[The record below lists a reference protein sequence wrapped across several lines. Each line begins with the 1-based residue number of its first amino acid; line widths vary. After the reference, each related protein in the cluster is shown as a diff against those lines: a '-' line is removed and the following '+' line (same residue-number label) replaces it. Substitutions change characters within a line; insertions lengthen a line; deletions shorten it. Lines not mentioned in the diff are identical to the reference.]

1 MRRPIVTMFG
11 AIALAALASACPK
24 ENNATPARTDAA
36 GDAAAD
42 ATSDAAAES
51 DSHPGP
57 VLEASCFAC
66 HTQEMIKQQRL
77 TQAQWTKVITK
88 MVSWG
93 AVLEAGDVTPLAKYL
108 AETCGPDAGPFVPAS
123 VAPAEALVEL
133 EPTDDKGWPPG
144 DSARGQP
151 LWVDKCSGCHGA
163 AARGASVGVNLVERP
178 ILYRVNDFAKVI
190 REGRS
195 MMKPVKLEPQQVSDI
210 LAHLRTLRVPPP
222 PPP

>member
-1 MRRPIVTMFG
+1 MRRGLVTMIG
-11 AIALAALASACPK
+11 AIAIAALASACPK
-24 ENNATPARTDAA
+24 ENNVTPPAADASTDAA
-36 GDAAAD
+36 S
-42 ATSDAAAES
+42 TDAAAES
-51 DSHPGP
+51 DFHPGP
-57 VLEASCFAC
+57 VLEAACFAC

-93 AVLEAGDVTPLAKYL
+93 AVIEAGDVTPLARYL
-108 AETCGPDAGPFVPAS
+108 AETCGPDAGPYVPAT
-123 VAPAEALVEL
+123 VPLAEALVEL
-133 EPTDDKGWPPG
+133 EPTDDKGWPAG

-151 LWVDKCSGCHGA
+151 LWVDKCSGCHA
-163 AARGASVGVNLVERP
+163 ANARGGLGVNLVERP
-178 ILYRVNDFAKVI
+178 ILYRIEDFARVI

-195 MMKPVKLEPQQVSDI
+195 MMKPIKLEPQAVADI